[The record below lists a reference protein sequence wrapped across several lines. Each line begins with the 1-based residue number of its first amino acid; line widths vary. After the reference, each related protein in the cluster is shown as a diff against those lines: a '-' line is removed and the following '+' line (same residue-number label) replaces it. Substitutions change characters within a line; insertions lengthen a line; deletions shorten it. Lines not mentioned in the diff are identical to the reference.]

1 LLPLLMIRS
10 IQSFGPSIAYRT
22 IQRTPLV
29 LHCVRA
35 LPYLPAM
42 PQKRKASTAAVSP
55 AAGEAP
61 VNRSKIRRSEVPLPS
76 KATDKGKKPPRQQSA
91 RGGAAITN
99 PNVNPELL
107 DAPNALRASPDGHEC
122 ADAEAHL
129 HQHDIDIGNGVNG
142 VNADVAKPSTSQNA
156 TTEVKTAPLTGA
168 ESIDK
173 DGATAAAPAA
183 GRAKGKRARATQV
196 KTEVAESHVASANGV
211 LQNSTAPAE
220 EAGVTGDPEA
230 EGGEGEETD
239 EVELKEAMTRPPPV
253 NSEYLPLPW
262 KGRLGYVRPLHDPM
276 QYYCTNMHARLVSTP
291 TFETQILPCSVPERA
306 ASRALSN
313 TATL

>member
-1 LLPLLMIRS
+1 
-10 IQSFGPSIAYRT
+10 
-22 IQRTPLV
+22 
-29 LHCVRA
+29 
-35 LPYLPAM
+35 M
-42 PQKRKASTAAVSP
+42 PPKRKASSTAASP

-76 KATDKGKKPPRQQSA
+76 NATDKGRKPPRRQSA

-142 VNADVAKPSTSQNA
+142 VNADAAKPSTSQNA
-156 TTEVKTAPLTGA
+156 TTEVKTASLTGA

-173 DGATAAAPAA
+173 DEATAAAPAA
-183 GRAKGKRARATQV
+183 GKAKGKRARATHV

-276 QYYCTNMHARLVSTP
+276 QYYCTNMYARLVSTP
-291 TFETQILPCSVPERA
+291 TFETQILPYSVPERA

>member
-1 LLPLLMIRS
+1 MIRS
-10 IQSFGPSIAYRT
+10 IQSFGPSIASRT
-22 IQRTPLV
+22 LQRAPLV

-42 PQKRKASTAAVSP
+42 PPKRKASTTAASP

-76 KATDKGKKPPRQQSA
+76 NATENGKKPPRRQSS

-122 ADAEAHL
+122 ADAKAHL

-142 VNADVAKPSTSQNA
+142 VNADAAKPSTSQNA
-156 TTEVKTAPLTGA
+156 TTEVKAAPLTGA

-183 GRAKGKRARATQV
+183 GRAKGKKARATHV

-211 LQNSTAPAE
+211 LQDSTAPAE

-230 EGGEGEETD
+230 EGGEEGEETD

>member
-1 LLPLLMIRS
+1 MIRS
-10 IQSFGPSIAYRT
+10 IQSFGPSIASRT
-22 IQRTPLV
+22 IQRAPLV

-35 LPYLPAM
+35 LPYLPVM
-42 PQKRKASTAAVSP
+42 PPKRKASTTAASP

-61 VNRSKIRRSEVPLPS
+61 VNRSKVRRSEVPLPS
-76 KATDKGKKPPRQQSA
+76 NATDKGKKPPRRQSA
-91 RGGAAITN
+91 RGGATITN

-142 VNADVAKPSTSQNA
+142 VNADAAKPSTSQNA
-156 TTEVKTAPLTGA
+156 TTEVKTASLTGA

-173 DGATAAAPAA
+173 DEATAAAPAA
-183 GRAKGKRARATQV
+183 GRAKGKRTRATHV

-276 QYYCTNMHARLVSTP
+276 QYYCTNMYARLVSTP
-291 TFETQILPCSVPERA
+291 TFETQILPYSVPERA